1 MKNNRTKQRFD
12 VSLTARVYGM
22 TTQQEIRVSDLS
34 EGGCYVDS
42 IAEVSV
48 GELLVIRILVSEGEW
63 LELESVVAHL
73 SRGLG
78 FGARFVNLDDRLRD
92 RILSLIHRAN
102 PDVEQDPKGS
112 WRPGL
117 MDSSSQNSEVQGNL
131 PGMME
136 SPPSNLFLIINQQ
149 KSRWIH

>member
-1 MKNNRTKQRFD
+1 MKNNRTKERFD
-12 VSLTARVYGM
+12 VSLTARLYG
-22 TTQQEIRVSDLS
+22 TASQHEIRISDLS
-34 EGGCYVDS
+34 ESGCYVDS

-48 GELLVIRILVSEGEW
+48 GESLLIRILVSEGEW

-78 FGARFVNLDDRLRD
+78 FGARFVSLDEPLRA

-102 PDVEQDPKGS
+102 PNVQQDPKGS
-112 WRPGL
+112 WRLGNIE
-117 MDSSSQNSEVQGNL
+117 SSDRDVDNRDQALSAIK
-131 PGMME
+131 
-136 SPPSNLFLIINQQ
+136 SPLSNHLIINHQ